1 MQFFTLRANPVV
13 LWVVAAGLATG
24 AAVLDWVVL
33 EGFRWQRL
41 AAGFPTAVATVV
53 RSELVERRGG
63 KGGTTYTLELAY
75 QFTVGGQTYVGTRVR
90 YFANPSSKHRAEV
103 ERLRAEYHL
112 ARQVTAYYPPDNPAD
127 AVLRPGVEG
136 TDHLRALFAAG
147 LTVLAGGAARL
158 AFGRQPGFDPTDPA
172 QARQTDTGWE
182 ADMPGASHA
191 AVFCVAFAAAAV
203 LGGFVVSSARGEN
216 PDPEVV
222 GVALL
227 GAVAT
232 AAVAAA
238 LLSHH
243 PTLAADLDTRT
254 LTLPAPWFGRPVRVP
269 FDHVGTVAVRDEERP
284 LSRHGGTY
292 TVSRCE
298 VGWGTSAGVQIT
310 TVATYLHRRDA
321 ERLAAWINMALGRMD
336 VELEAVERPA

>member
-172 QARQTDTGWE
+172 QAPRVLLSTFPGEPHALGLLMVEGWLTLQGAQVINLGAQTPTADLIE
-182 ADMPGASHA
+182 ACEHHQAD
-191 AVFCVAFAAAAV
+191 V
-203 LGGFVVSSARGEN
+203 
-216 PDPEVV
+216 
-222 GVALL
+222 VALSFSASAPAHL
-227 GAVAT
+227 VQE
-232 AAVAAA
+232 A
-238 LLSHH
+238 L
-243 PTLAADLDTRT
+243 PTFRSR
-254 LTLPAPWFGRPVRVP
+254 LPAR
-269 FDHVGTVAVRDEERP
+269 VAVWAGGRNPLLARRAPAGVLVLDDLNS
-284 LSRHGGTY
+284 LSRAVHAWHDARVAPGDG
-292 TVSRCE
+292 SR
-298 VGWGTSAGVQIT
+298 A
-310 TVATYLHRRDA
+310 
-321 ERLAAWINMALGRMD
+321 
-336 VELEAVERPA
+336 